1 MLFFEIMKN
10 QMREGI
16 MNLGMKKNGL
26 IIAAVAFVG
35 AGLFS
40 RPAKGDADL
49 FDFQTPGSVRFHLA
63 MAERGL
69 LKKARMTAA
78 SLRDAAGR
86 RLPRVPSFGLKFDS
100 DVPPDIQAQLNGDLG
115 FIQTIKGS
123 GASSLHRQI
132 FGAVDGPTYIRF
144 FTSRAKSVGM
154 SDCGDAHAVACVIPM
169 EDPSKMWLTQ
179 NYIKFNHPQIARLM
193 VVYHESRHTEV
204 NHGNWPHADCPDP
217 FLDSD
222 GKEIKS
228 IWTGASLAGEP
239 ACDTTAFG
247 SYGSSLIMLKNVQ
260 KFCSDCTGKVTMDAG
275 LYADD
280 QFKRITGQQAHRQIQ
295 NDLYN

>member
-1 MLFFEIMKN
+1 
-10 QMREGI
+10 
-16 MNLGMKKNGL
+16 MKKNWM
-26 IIAAVAFVG
+26 IMATAVFAG
-35 AGLFS
+35 ATFFS

-49 FDFQTPGSVRFHLA
+49 FDFQTSGKARLHLA
-63 MAERGL
+63 NAELSL
-69 LKKARMTAA
+69 LKTARITAA
-78 SLRDAAGR
+78 SLKDAAGKT
-86 RLPRVPSFGLKFDS
+86 LPRVPDFGLKFDK
-100 DVPPDIQAQLNGDLG
+100 DVPPAIRTQMNGDLG
-115 FIQTIKGS
+115 FIQTVKGS

-132 FGAVDGPTYIRF
+132 FGEVSGDDYIKF
-144 FTSRAKSVGM
+144 FTSRAKSVGI
-154 SDCGDAHAVACVIPM
+154 SDCGDPHAVACVIPM

-204 NHGNWPHADCPDP
+204 KHGNWPHANCPDP

-228 IWTGASLAGEP
+228 IWTGAALAGEP

-260 KFCSDCTGKVTMDAG
+260 KFCSNCTGKVTMDAG

-280 QFKRITGQQAHRQIQ
+280 QFKRITGEQAHRQIQ